1 MRRHNLQT
9 AAVIVG
15 LTLFVVAAGLLFSS
29 LARDGTE
36 RPERPRIDITALQPG
51 YFIEQK
57 LEVSRVFVLR
67 DLDGQIHVFT
77 VPFWD
82 GAYWLPEFDWS
93 LPAIACADFGP
104 DTTEGKLI
112 EDGAFRCRLPHY
124 GEFFRREHS
133 WSYSGEN
140 LGYRTA
146 DMKIAEHE
154 VEQNVVLLPH
164 W

>member
-1 MRRHNLQT
+1 MRRRRLQIT
-9 AAVIVG
+9 AVIVG
-15 LTLFVVAAGLLFSS
+15 LAFIGVAAVLLFSS
-29 LARDGTE
+29 RDRVGTE
-36 RPERPRIDITALQPG
+36 RPDRPRIDIAALLPG
-51 YFIEQK
+51 NFIEQK
-57 LEVSRVFVLR
+57 LDVARVFVLR
-67 DLDGQIHVFT
+67 DLDGQIYVFT

-93 LPAIACADFGP
+93 HPAIACADFGP
-104 DTTEGKLI
+104 DTTEGELT

-154 VEQNVVLLPH
+154 IDRNIVLLPH